1 LGDRN
6 LADQAWQEPTRQRV
20 SFFACRH
27 FGASRELDAMS
38 RLAPITGM
46 TGQDGPYLPELLL
59 ARAYEVHGSKRR
71 GDPTLLLH
79 YGDVTE
85 PSNVIKITQQVQPN
99 EIYNLCCSEPFPG
112 QLRYARIHR
121 QGRCVGSSAAA
132 RGYSH
137 LETRESIGFYQAPTS
152 ERFGNAPPPQAESTL
167 PPATITLSE
176 QSSE

>member
-1 LGDRN
+1 
-6 LADQAWQEPTRQRV
+6 V

-71 GDPTLLLH
+71 PFNTAQLDHLYVDPHIGGPTLLLH

-85 PSNVIKITQQVQPN
+85 PSNVIRITQQVQPH
-99 EIYNLCCSEPFPG
+99 EIYNLAAQSQFQVSFDTPEYTG
-112 QLRYARIHR
+112 KADASGVLRLLEGTRISKLENRSGFIEHR
-121 QGRCVGSSAAA
+121 QASGLAMLLRRRLNRHGRRQRSP
-132 RGYSH
+132 
-137 LETRESIGFYQAPTS
+137 YQNRVP
-152 ERFGNAPPPQAESTL
+152 E
-167 PPATITLSE
+167 
-176 QSSE
+176 